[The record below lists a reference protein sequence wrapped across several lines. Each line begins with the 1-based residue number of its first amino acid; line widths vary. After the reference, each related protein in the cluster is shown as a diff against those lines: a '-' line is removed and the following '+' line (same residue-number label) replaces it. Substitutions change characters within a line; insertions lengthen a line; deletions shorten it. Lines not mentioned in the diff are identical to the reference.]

1 MAKYTELFA
10 EYLEN
15 EENELPSVFAEID
28 GFSDL
33 FIGYYADKE
42 IGFET
47 ETLFKMK
54 LETYANIFVPKYKQ
68 KIDLLDYFLE
78 NIEEPTKTKRI
89 VHDMGK
95 MIAYNWVLPFN
106 SNVADPSA
114 KSQTDPSQ
122 NVDTENESG
131 FSADE
136 IVRIMEHLKEETQNL
151 KMELLQKFKTLFMMI
166 Y

>member
-47 ETLFKMK
+47 ESLFQLK
-54 LETYANIFVPKYKQ
+54 LETFANLFVPKYKE
-68 KIDLLDYFLE
+68 KIDAMEYFME
-78 NIEEPTKTKRI
+78 NIENPTKTKRMI
-89 VHDMGK
+89 HDLGEMN
-95 MIAYNWVLPFN
+95 AFNWVLPFN
-106 SNVADPSA
+106 SNTADPSA
-114 KSQTDPSQ
+114 KSKTNATQ
-122 NVDTENESG
+122 NVDTDIESG
-131 FSADE
+131 FTPDE
-136 IVRIMEHLKEETQNL
+136 VVRIMEHLKEETQNL
-151 KMELLQKFKTLFMMI
+151 KLKLLDEFNPLFMMI